1 MRTNDTV
8 CRSIGLAAVLLGG
21 IFLSACADDV
31 DIRPVVPGVWHD
43 SFTKCLAYSMSN
55 SVPMVLFVGAADCGS
70 CKQVD
75 ELIGSDVRF
84 LNWKLAHPDFIYC
97 SQKGKSKD
105 SIAVYL
111 GNPRKYASA
120 VSDEL
125 AAALDFTNGSVL
137 PRVALYWPS
146 HTPDEK
152 RSFSCW
158 KGYMPIKVP
167 KDDVIGQFVAC
178 LDEFFAEYASIT
190 TFVAGETAGNRL
202 EVLASA
208 TFVDVPIKRTGGI
221 SRTNSTS
228 LVMSA
233 LAATNLIEWTTG
245 QDRAIVRVRLPEY
258 LSVGDEIALE
268 ALGEDNA
275 VQDRSVC
282 KVVDPSGCTT
292 RNPLWLGERD
302 ATTLRPGEWTMD
314 CDLALS
320 CARTDRSFVLN
331 LVAGSLWCPDCVKTD
346 RNFIETDVFRSWLE
360 AKGVYCAEIDIPR
373 LSSNGH
379 TCLLTYD
386 AASASDG
393 YVRALTDGTDIV
405 SEEMRMQSGTGY
417 LSRKGISAVDAE
429 AVLARNVALATNLV
443 ADGGLCPPGKARL
456 GVPTFVV
463 QNADGRIIGRF
474 DRFASASPTNAASA
488 AAYVRRLDEIL
499 ALKDDPTEELNGHWS
514 TATVDKCAL
523 GIRGGTVASTVSAV
537 DLSDYWR
544 LSGRDRWTRAA
555 FSIRAR
561 SGETSGTNVTLNLW
575 KVSDGKAEKVA
586 SQSGNIASGVSLP
599 PQEVSADRSVDWFV
613 QIEAAASSETFAIDR
628 DGDSVVWYDL
638 AVESVDASG
647 EVAFAKASG
656 VVSEADAKRAGGI
669 LRVLVPVVRTGGA
682 SGATNVTVTIGTEST
697 AMPDRYSVVADTVH
711 WDDGEQGVKNVEVAV
726 YDDGNADGTQSLV
739 LWIGSSSFTLEI
751 VDNDKANAGKLAF
764 AEAEPA
770 MAKKGVIIA
779 QEGTRV
785 RIGVARQDG
794 ASGDVACS
802 VTASSGMF
810 SGASEF
816 AWASRASG
824 VQWTELVLPMRSE
837 CASGKVTLSF
847 DVLDGIKADPSAR
860 TLTVQLVDAD
870 APRFA
875 EASRSFDVVRYC
887 AVSQTVAVLGVADGG
902 RAKVA
907 KLSGS
912 LPSGIKVNLSGDAFV
927 VSGVPTARG
936 GVYEA
941 VYQVLQTVG
950 HRMQSGLTVRLTFNV
965 TDLATLDPSAP
976 GANLSIASRRT
987 IPDIMLIDEENKR
1000 LVGIV
1005 SGLTVVP
1012 TGKCSAKYWCSEGTV
1027 SLSSR
1032 NWSGYDAETGTL
1044 TAVLTASRKSH
1055 SLTVMA
1061 FDDGNIEVSLSDPTF
1076 GDTLIGAAPAAW
1088 SKANPATEWIGS
1100 CTAAFADA
1108 DGEALASGA
1117 PVITLQM
1124 SSSNARSGTM
1134 RYSGI
1139 LPNGQ
1144 TFSGS
1149 SVLVADGVDAAL
1161 LPIYCRTGKSL
1172 MTAVLRIKANSAT
1185 RAVGIPN
1192 DGVRPW
1198 WTFSE
1203 VVPEASS
1210 EVRYGTVAGS
1220 WISANANL
1228 LDTVDP
1234 AATGHDLVAIG
1245 AVGGIAV
1252 DISEKAVKLDAAA
1265 AKGIAAKLSLN
1276 RKTGLVSGSFRTLNA
1291 AGKTVTA
1298 TYRGVML
1305 PDWGDGCPTCG
1316 GVPWAMGAYWFT
1328 EKVIGEANGRPKTLN
1343 VKVGDM
1349 LYIEAK

>member
-1 MRTNDTV
+1 M
-8 CRSIGLAAVLLGG
+8 
-21 IFLSACADDV
+21 
-31 DIRPVVPGVWHD
+31 
-43 SFTKCLAYSMSN
+43 
-55 SVPMVLFVGAADCGS
+55 
-70 CKQVD
+70 
-75 ELIGSDVRF
+75 
-84 LNWKLAHPDFIYC
+84 
-97 SQKGKSKD
+97 
-105 SIAVYL
+105 
-111 GNPRKYASA
+111 
-120 VSDEL
+120 
-125 AAALDFTNGSVL
+125 
-137 PRVALYWPS
+137 
-146 HTPDEK
+146 
-152 RSFSCW
+152 
-158 KGYMPIKVP
+158 
-167 KDDVIGQFVAC
+167 
-178 LDEFFAEYASIT
+178 
-190 TFVAGETAGNRL
+190 
-202 EVLASA
+202 
-208 TFVDVPIKRTGGI
+208 
-221 SRTNSTS
+221 
-228 LVMSA
+228 
-233 LAATNLIEWTTG
+233 
-245 QDRAIVRVRLPEY
+245 
-258 LSVGDEIALE
+258 
-268 ALGEDNA
+268 
-275 VQDRSVC
+275 
-282 KVVDPSGCTT
+282 
-292 RNPLWLGERD
+292 
-302 ATTLRPGEWTMD
+302 
-314 CDLALS
+314 
-320 CARTDRSFVLN
+320 
-331 LVAGSLWCPDCVKTD
+331 
-346 RNFIETDVFRSWLE
+346 
-360 AKGVYCAEIDIPR
+360 
-373 LSSNGH
+373 
-379 TCLLTYD
+379 
-386 AASASDG
+386 
-393 YVRALTDGTDIV
+393 
-405 SEEMRMQSGTGY
+405 
-417 LSRKGISAVDAE
+417 
-429 AVLARNVALATNLV
+429 
-443 ADGGLCPPGKARL
+443 
-456 GVPTFVV
+456 
-463 QNADGRIIGRF
+463 
-474 DRFASASPTNAASA
+474 
-488 AAYVRRLDEIL
+488 
-499 ALKDDPTEELNGHWS
+499 
-514 TATVDKCAL
+514 
-523 GIRGGTVASTVSAV
+523 
-537 DLSDYWR
+537 
-544 LSGRDRWTRAA
+544 
-555 FSIRAR
+555 
-561 SGETSGTNVTLNLW
+561 
-575 KVSDGKAEKVA
+575 SDGKAEKVA

-613 QIEAAASSETFAIDR
+613 QVEAVASSETFAIDR

-638 AVESVDASG
+638 TVESVDASG
-647 EVAFAKASG
+647 EVAFAKASD
-656 VVSEADAKRAGGI
+656 VASEADAKRAGGI
-669 LRVLVPVVRTGGA
+669 LRVLVPVARTGGA
-682 SGATNVTVTIGTEST
+682 SGATNVTVTVGTEST